1 MKLKTTLLGK
11 TYTFRD
17 IKEVLAKANEEKTGD
32 KLAGLAAETAQE
44 RIAAKVVL
52 SALTLGDLREHP
64 AVPYE
69 EDEVTRIIQDD
80 VNEKQYAKIRN
91 WTVAQLREW
100 ILAETTTGADI
111 RKLSRGLTSEMVA
124 AVTAFSDREGNPTR
138 VDILRA
144 LNRMS
149 SMLYL
154 LMIQEKS
161 KK

>member
-32 KLAGLAAETAQE
+32 KLAGLAAESAQE

-52 SALTLGDLREHP
+52 SALTLGDLRENP

-80 VNEKQYAKIRN
+80 VNEAVYGKIRG
-91 WTVAQLREW
+91 WTVAEFREW
-100 ILAETTTGADI
+100 LLSETTTGAEI
-111 RKLSRGLTSEMVA
+111 RKISR
-124 AVTAFSDREGNPTR
+124 
-138 VDILRA
+138 
-144 LNRMS
+144 
-149 SMLYL
+149 
-154 LMIQEKS
+154 
-161 KK
+161 